1 MEELTDFI
9 NNLNLEEPIID
20 ETDEITTFISK
31 LSFKD
36 KIYPKILPCNSIKK
50 YHHQDEYPI
59 TIFEEK
65 KLVLQVMHQLNK
77 FINFLLQNKVKHKIL
92 FNENTNTILINIK
105 DKMKV
110 KVNFKELRFHYHII
124 KNPLIKWKGGVCKNE
139 LSKNEKQLLLTYI
152 S

>member
-1 MEELTDFI
+1 MKPQFLKIYFDFHFI
-9 NNLNLEEPIID
+9 NNLNLEEPVIE

-50 YHHQDEYPI
+50 YHYQNEYPI

-77 FINFLLQNKVKHKIL
+77 FINFLLQNKVKHKI
-92 FNENTNTILINIK
+92 
-105 DKMKV
+105 
-110 KVNFKELRFHYHII
+110 
-124 KNPLIKWKGGVCKNE
+124 
-139 LSKNEKQLLLTYI
+139 TYT
-152 S
+152 